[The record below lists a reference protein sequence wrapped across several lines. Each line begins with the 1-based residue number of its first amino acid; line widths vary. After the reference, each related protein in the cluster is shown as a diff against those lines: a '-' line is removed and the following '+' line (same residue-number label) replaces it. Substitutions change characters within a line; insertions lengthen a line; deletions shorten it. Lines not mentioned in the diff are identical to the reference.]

1 MAVDRLTKVVGATRG
16 SFYWHF
22 KDRGELVE
30 AALALWER
38 QYTTDLIPLAE
49 AVSDPR
55 ERLRLLFA
63 RVYEPVALPIEV
75 TLSKA
80 ADDPLVAPVF
90 ARVMAARIALLRDI
104 FLGLGLESAEA
115 DSRAWL
121 AWAFYVGHHQLG
133 DTGARP
139 ERLDRVV
146 ALLAKA

>member
-63 RVYEPVALPIEV
+63 RVYEPVALPVEV
-75 TLSKA
+75 ALSKA

-104 FLGLGLESAEA
+104 FLGLGLEPAEA

-133 DTGARP
+133 DTAARP
-139 ERLDRVV
+139 ERLDRIV
-146 ALLAKA
+146 ALLGGA